1 MRVFC
6 FYIVGMDVVEQ
17 VVVMKNELLD
27 MFNEVGEKFLLNILD
42 YLIDELGGTESVV
55 EMIGRKGRVVN
66 IDEGIIYEFRSEI
79 DVFFEIFN
87 LIEKQR
93 FMDGEKV

>member
-1 MRVFC
+1 
-6 FYIVGMDVVEQ
+6 
-17 VVVMKNELLD
+17 MKNELLD
-27 MFNEVGEKFLLNILD
+27 MFNEVGEKLLLNILD

-55 EMIGRKGRVVN
+55 EMTGRKGRVVN

-87 LIEKQR
+87 LIEK
-93 FMDGEKV
+93 

>member
-1 MRVFC
+1 
-6 FYIVGMDVVEQ
+6 
-17 VVVMKNELLD
+17 MKNELLD

-87 LIEKQR
+87 LIEK
-93 FMDGEKV
+93 

>member
-1 MRVFC
+1 
-6 FYIVGMDVVEQ
+6 
-17 VVVMKNELLD
+17 MKNELLD

-87 LIEKQR
+87 LTEK
-93 FMDGEKV
+93 

>member
-1 MRVFC
+1 
-6 FYIVGMDVVEQ
+6 
-17 VVVMKNELLD
+17 MKNELLD
-27 MFNEVGEKFLLNILD
+27 MFNEVGEKLLLNILD

-87 LIEKQR
+87 LIEK
-93 FMDGEKV
+93 

>member
-1 MRVFC
+1 
-6 FYIVGMDVVEQ
+6 
-17 VVVMKNELLD
+17 MKNELLD

-55 EMIGRKGRVVN
+55 EMTGRKGRVVN

-87 LIEKQR
+87 LIEK
-93 FMDGEKV
+93 

>member
-1 MRVFC
+1 
-6 FYIVGMDVVEQ
+6 
-17 VVVMKNELLD
+17 MKNELLD

-42 YLIDELGGTESVV
+42 YLIDELGGIESVV

-87 LIEKQR
+87 LIEK
-93 FMDGEKV
+93 

>member
-1 MRVFC
+1 
-6 FYIVGMDVVEQ
+6 
-17 VVVMKNELLD
+17 

-87 LIEKQR
+87 LIEK
-93 FMDGEKV
+93 

>member
-1 MRVFC
+1 
-6 FYIVGMDVVEQ
+6 
-17 VVVMKNELLD
+17 MKNELLD
-27 MFNEVGEKFLLNILD
+27 MFNEVGEKLLLNILD
-42 YLIDELGGTESVV
+42 YLIDELGGIESVV

-87 LIEKQR
+87 LIEK
-93 FMDGEKV
+93 